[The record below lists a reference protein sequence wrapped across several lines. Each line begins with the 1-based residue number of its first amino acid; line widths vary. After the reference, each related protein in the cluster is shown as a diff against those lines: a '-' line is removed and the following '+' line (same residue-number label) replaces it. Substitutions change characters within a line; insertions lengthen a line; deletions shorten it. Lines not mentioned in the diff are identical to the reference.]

1 MKILNVLRK
10 ILISIVITIML
21 IAITFGIFIAMGALA
36 MFITADI
43 ATASVII
50 IFFFGLLFSVYSVL
64 TAYEDVEN

>member
-21 IAITFGIFIAMGALA
+21 IAITFGTFIAMGALA

>member
-21 IAITFGIFIAMGALA
+21 IAITFGTFIAMGALA

-50 IFFFGLLFSVYSVL
+50 IFFFGLLFSVYSIL